1 MHTAPGLS
9 QPSAPGGGRRLM
21 ALLMALL
28 FLSACAPAS
37 KSEEKLRKEVQALK
51 AQMTAMQEKLNQR
64 PISAPP
70 RRSARFPGAP
80 PR

>member
-51 AQMTAMQEKLNQR
+51 AKMAC
-64 PISAPP
+64 
-70 RRSARFPGAP
+70 
-80 PR
+80 